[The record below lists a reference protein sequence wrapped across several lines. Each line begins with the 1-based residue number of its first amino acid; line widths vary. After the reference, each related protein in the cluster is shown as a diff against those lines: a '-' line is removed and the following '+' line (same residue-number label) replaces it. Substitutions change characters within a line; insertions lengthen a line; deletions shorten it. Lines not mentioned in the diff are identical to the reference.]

1 MNMGDLLGA
10 VMQSGMAPSSTDRLR
25 HSLGGG
31 GGSDSLA
38 GMLGGSSG
46 GDLGGALA
54 SMLGAVA
61 AEGWA
66 ADSSGISWA
75 RWDVRSVG
83 IRTSRWVG
91 SGRSPA
97 PCWAAEGD
105 PWAGPSGAA

>member
-54 SMLGAVA
+54 SMLGGGSGGGLGGGLLGNILGEVGRAVGGNQNLA
-61 AEGWA
+61 LG
-66 ADSSGISWA
+66 GL
-75 RWDVRSVG
+75 
-83 IRTSRWVG
+83 
-91 SGRSPA
+91 GRSPA